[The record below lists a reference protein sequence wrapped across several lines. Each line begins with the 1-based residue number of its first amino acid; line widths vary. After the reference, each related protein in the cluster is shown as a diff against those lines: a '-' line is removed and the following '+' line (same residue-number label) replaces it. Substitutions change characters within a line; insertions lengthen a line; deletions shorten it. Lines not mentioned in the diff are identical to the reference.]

1 MKEVKIMENQII
13 LHDDN
18 GNTLLA
24 EMGTTNNTYC
34 SLICETDEQKKILF
48 NLTANPQH
56 KVSDM
61 INKKIMLK
69 DVYMEEVL
77 LRNEETGEA
86 SQGVRI
92 ILIDD
97 KQEGYVC
104 VSKGIKNSLQKLFA
118 IFGTP
123 ENWVTP
129 IEIEIKQLSIKDR
142 NILTFNAC

>member
-1 MKEVKIMENQII
+1 MENQIT
-13 LHDDN
+13 LLQDDN
-18 GNTLLA
+18 NNTLIA
-24 EMGTTNNTYC
+24 EMGTSNNTYC
-34 SLICETDEQKKILF
+34 SLVCETEEQKKKLF
-48 NLTANPQH
+48 NLTSNPQH

-69 DVYMEEVL
+69 DVFMEEVL
-77 LRNEETGEA
+77 LRNDETGEV

-104 VSKGIKNSLQKLFA
+104 VSTGIKNSLQKLFS

-123 ENWVTP
+123 DYWSSP
-129 IEIEIKQLSIKDR
+129 IEIEIKQLSIGKDR

>member
-1 MKEVKIMENQII
+1 MENQVTV
-13 LHDDN
+13 LQDDN

-24 EMGTTNNTYC
+24 DMETSSNIYC
-34 SLICETDEQKKILF
+34 TLVCETVEQKKNLF
-48 NLTANPQH
+48 NLTSNPSK
-56 KVSDM
+56 KVSEM

-69 DVYMEEVL
+69 DVYMEEVFL
-77 LRNEETGEA
+77 TDEETGEVN
-86 SQGVRI
+86 QGIRI

-104 VSKGIKNSLQKLFA
+104 VSKGIKNSLQKLFS

-123 ENWVTP
+123 NNWEKP
-129 IEIEIKQLSIKDR
+129 IEIEVKQLTIGKDR

>member
-1 MKEVKIMENQII
+1 MENQII

-24 EMGTTNNTYC
+24 EMGTTRNTYC
-34 SLICETDEQKKILF
+34 SLICETEEQKKKLF
-48 NLTANPQH
+48 NLTSNPQH

-77 LRNEETGEA
+77 LRNEETDEV
-86 SQGVRI
+86 SQGIRI

-104 VSKGIKNSLQKLFA
+104 VSTGIKNSLQKLFS

-123 ENWVTP
+123 ENWESP
-129 IEIEIKQLSIKDR
+129 IEIEIKQISIGKDR